1 MNKTKQF
8 NSDEAKDYL
17 YISDL
22 DGTLL
27 MPDGTFPEDSKQRLN
42 RLIEKG
48 MRFTIATARNY
59 DSVHPLLKGLN
70 LKLPVVLFNGVYL
83 AEFHNGKIIEHTQF
97 IDKEVVDNMLT
108 TAKIQ
113 NIEPFIYTY
122 GEKHR
127 VYYRNATNS
136 GSIAY
141 LNSLEKDGR
150 VKQVPEF
157 TFEEGEEIPGFLLIG
172 TMENL
177 QPIYQ
182 CLKEKHFDHLNL
194 YFAEDVSMK
203 GYYWL
208 QAFHPRANKG
218 NMIEKLVERLN
229 FPLSKT
235 LVFGDYLN
243 DLDMFKVA
251 GYSVAM
257 ENALPDVKEA
267 ADQVIGSNGQ
277 GAVLNFLE
285 SIWKNA

>member
-83 AEFHNGKIIEHTQF
+83 AEFHNGKIIERTQF